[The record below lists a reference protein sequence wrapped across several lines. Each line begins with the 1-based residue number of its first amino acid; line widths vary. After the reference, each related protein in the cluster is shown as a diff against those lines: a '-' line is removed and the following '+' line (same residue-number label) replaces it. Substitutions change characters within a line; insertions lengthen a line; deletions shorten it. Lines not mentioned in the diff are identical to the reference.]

1 MMKNLSV
8 RTALLGILV
17 TFACMIVFGAGVG
30 VLALGAANQA
40 TGRVQQLSATT
51 LLLNDAY
58 KDMTRARAALAR
70 AYTTAREGGAGVDAS
85 ALDAAAKALG
95 NSARALQRFETTP
108 AQEEQDASLRRQ
120 VADAARRHAGTIE
133 RAMAAL
139 RSGDAAA
146 YATLNEKEV
155 TPSGA
160 DYSAGVERFQVE
172 AARLSQQETEASSAR
187 YQLVVKLVVVGIT
200 AALGLIVAVHLG
212 LRAFVVAP
220 LAAAAEHLDR
230 VAKGDLSHRAVAASG
245 NEVGRVLAA
254 VARMQEALTR
264 TVSQVRASSD
274 SVNTGA
280 REIAAGNTDLSAR
293 TEHQSA
299 SLEQTAASMEEL
311 TSTVSNNTESA
322 RQASELAAEAARLA
336 TRGGD
341 DVRGVI
347 QTMGDISSS
356 SKRIADIISVIDG
369 IAFQT
374 NILALNAAVEAARAG
389 ESGRGF
395 AVVAGEVRALA
406 QRSASAAREI
416 KSLIDDSASKVGAGN
431 ALVAQ
436 AGQTMSETVDA
447 VQRLARIME
456 DISSASLEQSAGIVQ
471 VSEAVTQM
479 EAVTQQN
486 AALVEQAAAAAGSLE
501 TQARQLAEAVGAF
514 RLAQAA

>member
-8 RTALLGILV
+8 RTALLAVLV
-17 TFACMIVFGAGVG
+17 TFAFMIVFGAGVG
-30 VLALGAANQA
+30 VLALRAADQA
-40 TGRVQQLSATT
+40 TGRVQQLCASA

-58 KDMTRARAALAR
+58 KDMTRARSALAR
-70 AYTTAREGGAGVDAS
+70 AYASAREGGAETNAS
-85 ALDAAAKALG
+85 ALDAAGKSLKR
-95 NSARALQRFETTP
+95 SADTLQRFEAAP
-108 AQEEQDASLRRQ
+108 VQEGQDDAQRRQ
-120 VADAARRHAGTIE
+120 VVDAARRHAGTVE
-133 RAMAAL
+133 RALAAL
-139 RSGDAAA
+139 RAGDPAA
-146 YATLNEKEV
+146 YAAINDKEI
-155 TPSGA
+155 TASGA
-160 DYSAGVERFQVE
+160 EYSVGVERFQEQASQLAQQDTVE
-172 AARLSQQETEASSAR
+172 SSSR
-187 YQLVVKLVVVGIT
+187 YQTVVKLVVVGIT

-212 LRAFVVAP
+212 LRAAIVAP

-230 VAKGDLSHRAVAASG
+230 VAQGDLSHPAAAAG
-245 NEVGRVLAA
+245 NNEVGRVLGA
-254 VARMQEALTR
+254 VARMQAALTR

-274 SVNTGA
+274 SVNIGA
-280 REIAAGNTDLSAR
+280 REIAAGNTDLSSR
-293 TEHQSA
+293 TEQQSA

-322 RQASELAAEAARLA
+322 RQASALAAEAARLA

-341 DVRGVI
+341 DVRGVV

-356 SKRIADIISVIDG
+356 SQRIADIIGVIDG

-389 ESGRGF
+389 EAGRGF

-406 QRSASAAREI
+406 QRSANAAREI

-447 VQRLARIME
+447 VGRLARIME

-471 VSEAVTQM
+471 VSQAVTQM

-501 TQARQLAEAVGAF
+501 AQARQLAEAVGAF
-514 RLAQAA
+514 RLAPAA